1 MMYLD
6 LPTPSDLVRLADTR
20 ADACISVFV
29 PTTPLTQNIGAARL
43 TLKNLAKQAE
53 TQLVAAG
60 FDKRRLEMIAEHIAD
75 LQDDDD
81 FWAHQATSLAVFVTP
96 DGISTYRLPTHLQDR
111 VEVSNRFHITP
122 LFRSLAFS
130 DVGLVLA
137 LAENSVR
144 VIEMPGEGP
153 AAEIRIPHLPKDMD
167 HAGARSKSRNV
178 APGGRFEGAK
188 GELFHRRTYARKI
201 DAALRPIL
209 AGRDVPIILVCV
221 AEFEAIYR
229 SVNTY
234 PHLAPTAVLGN
245 AEHMTVSEITEAAR
259 PILRSLHTA
268 QIAHWIELCRERA
281 KDGRSSTDVAGIA
294 RAAVAGAID
303 VLLLDIDA
311 RLHGILDEE
320 TGALQVTDSPSATSY
335 DVVDQIAATVIQKGG
350 RVIGLRKADMPQP
363 NSPLAASYRYAP
375 GS

>member
-1 MMYLD
+1 MYLD
-6 LPTPSDLVRLADTR
+6 LPTPNDLVRLADTR
-20 ADACISVFV
+20 ADACVSIFV
-29 PTTPLTQNIGAARL
+29 PTTPLTQNIGAAQL
-43 TLKNLAKQAE
+43 TLKNLAKEAE
-53 TQLVAAG
+53 TQLTNAS
-60 FDKRRLEMIAEHIAD
+60 FDKRRLQMIVEHIAD
-75 LQDDDD
+75 LLDDDD

-122 LFRSLAFS
+122 LFRSQAFP
-130 DVGLVLA
+130 DVALVLA

-153 AAEIRIPHLPKDMD
+153 GAELRIPHLPKDMD

-201 DAALRPIL
+201 DAALRPIM
-209 AGRDVPIILVCV
+209 AGRDVPLILACV
-221 AEFEAIYR
+221 AEFETIYR

-234 PHLAPTAVLGN
+234 SHLAPTAVRGN

-268 QIAHWIELCRERA
+268 QIAHWTGLCQERA
-281 KDGRSSTDVAGIA
+281 KDGRSATDVSEIA
-294 RAAVAGAID
+294 RAAVAGAVD

-311 RLHGILDEE
+311 TLHGTVDEE
-320 TGALQVTDSPSATSY
+320 TGALQVTDGSSATTY
-335 DVVDQIAATVIQKGG
+335 DVADQIAATVVRKGG

-363 NSPLAASYRYAP
+363 NSPLAAIYRFVP
-375 GS
+375 GA